1 MVYKITDISIQA
13 RNPDRVNV
21 SVDGRFRLS
30 LDVYQ
35 VTDLGVRVGQ
45 EIDDTRLAELEQ
57 ESQYGKL
64 YAQALEYCLMR
75 PHSQK
80 EVRDYLWKK
89 TLDRKV
95 RNKKGEIIERQ
106 GVSSSVADRVYARLI
121 EKDYVNDE
129 KFALFWIQNRN
140 LQKGTSKRKL
150 YFELQNKGV
159 DKAVIDNIMQNNSR
173 DEKSEILKMIIK
185 KRRRYPDDIKLTAYL
200 VRQGFSYSDV
210 REALS
215 QDDQVD

>member
-21 SVDGRFRLS
+21 SVDGKFRFS

-35 VTDLGVRVGQ
+35 VTDLGIRVGQ
-45 EIDDTRLAELEQ
+45 EIDNARLAELEQ

-64 YAQALEYCLMR
+64 YAQSLEYCLMR

-89 TLDRKV
+89 TLNRKV

-106 GVSSSVADRVYARLI
+106 GVSSSVVDRVYARLI

-159 DKAVIDNIMQNNSR
+159 NKTVIDNIMQNNTR
-173 DEKSEILKMIIK
+173 DEKSEISKMIIK

-215 QDDQVD
+215 EKDQTD